1 VRFFDC
7 STRELERHHR
17 AICIQNSYSLL
28 LKTLTVAT
36 LNQHDR
42 RPGAQP
48 EILPPEP
55 SLSARSSRANRA
67 LSDEN
72 LDLLSHLLDDWFRIP
87 GTNIRFGLDGI
98 IGLIPGFGD
107 IAGGL
112 ASCILIVAAWVRGVP
127 YITLT
132 RMMVNLA
139 LDVIIGAVPLLGD
152 VFDVAWKANRRNYA
166 LLIRHVREPRQHTWR
181 DWMFLL
187 SLSLVALSIFLV
199 PVALLFWIA
208 ARTLPPR

>member
-1 VRFFDC
+1 
-7 STRELERHHR
+7 
-17 AICIQNSYSLL
+17 
-28 LKTLTVAT
+28 VAT
-36 LNQHDR
+36 LNQR
-42 RPGAQP
+42 EARPSARP
-48 EILPPEP
+48 EVLPQEP
-55 SLSARSSRANRA
+55 SLGPRSRRVSRA

-127 YITLT
+127 YVTLA
-132 RMMVNLA
+132 RMMVNLG
-139 LDVIIGAVPLLGD
+139 LDVIIGAVPFFGD

-166 LLIRHVREPRQHTWR
+166 LLTRHVREPRQHTWR
-181 DWMFLL
+181 DWLFLL
-187 SLSLVALSIFLV
+187 SLLLVALSIFLV
-199 PVALLFWIA
+199 PVVLLFWIA
-208 ARTLPPR
+208 TRMLPPR